1 MGLFQPLL
9 WLAIPLTAALAQDSA
24 PTLFDQAEKLRADPK
39 TRKQSIPLYQR
50 AAALAVQTQDAPTE
64 AKSRLRLGQVLD
76 ISGDPALALKQFE
89 AGLAPALAAADKST
103 EAGLQYGVART
114 RFALNQIPASLA
126 AYQAALALRR
136 QTGQRF
142 EEALVQHNL
151 GAALW
156 SLGRNHEASAAYESA
171 LAIRRDIQ
179 DQPGVA
185 YTLYGLANIH
195 WTWGDPAKALD
206 AYRQT
211 LQLWR
216 SLKDT
221 RGEAESLNSIGL
233 MYAALGDLRQAKL
246 HYNQSLAVGA
256 ASAASAAGNNSV
268 PAAYTLNNLGM
279 AEGPAG
285 RRSFEKALLALRAA
299 NDTRGQAY
307 VLHNLAGLD
316 PPGSAAAID
325 RYRESLAL
333 KRQIGDRWAEA
344 ETLIK
349 LAGVLRRSGDAD
361 QALQTARDAVALER
375 QLGNSF
381 GESTAQAVE
390 AAALRALGRLPEA
403 AAALEAA
410 LPRIEKLRA
419 GLLNPDLRAS
429 FFATQQSLY
438 RDTVEVLMELGRF
451 RDALDVNERSRS
463 RVLLDQVFRARQ
475 ARPEDQSLL
484 LRQQSVE
491 REINVLSQRLQR
503 ASAPEVRSQL
513 DTSLQEWSAI
523 EADRI
528 AAAGLDRWVASPV
541 EALQSTVLD
550 SQTALVEY
558 AFCNDSA
565 WAWVLTR
572 DALRAVKLPPRARLD
587 ALVRRHQTAI
597 AARAS
602 DPAAERE
609 LHRALIASLG
619 PLRGVERLIVVPA
632 GPLEE
637 LSLASLPETLSRF
650 ELIEAPSA
658 ATLLALRQRP
668 RPHPQR
674 QVTIFADPV
683 FSAGDSR
690 LAQAAAESVI
700 DSVADNT
707 PEALPRLHFS
717 RVEAEDILKLAPPGS
732 VLQYHGFAAARS
744 QLSLPASQ
752 DTRFLHLATHATAGA
767 VLLSGYNAQGAK
779 QNGRLTLDEIY
790 RLPLTVETV
799 VLSACGTAAGPS
811 LDGEGAISLARA
823 FLYAGATRVLATQW
837 QVQDRATAELMKRFY
852 SGVFTGKLAPA
863 AALRAAQLSL
873 RADPRWQSPYY
884 WAAFRLSG
892 DWL

>member
-1 MGLFQPLL
+1 MGPLQPLL
-9 WLAIPLTAALAQDSA
+9 WLAISLTAALAQDSA

-39 TRKQSIPLYQR
+39 TRQQAIPLYQR
-50 AAALAVQTQDAPTE
+50 AADLANQTADASTE
-64 AKSRLRLGQVLD
+64 AKSRLRLGQLLD
-76 ISGDPALALKQFE
+76 ISGDPAQALKQFE
-89 AGLAPALAAADKST
+89 TGLAPAQAAADKFT
-103 EAGLQYGVART
+103 EAGLQYGIART
-114 RFALNQIPASLA
+114 RYNLGQIPASLD

-151 GAALW
+151 GAAFW
-156 SLGRNHEASAAYESA
+156 SLGRNQEASAAYNAA

-185 YTLYGLANIH
+185 YSLYGLASVY

-246 HYNQSLAVGA
+246 HYNQSLALVA
-256 ASAASAAGNNSV
+256 A
-268 PAAYTLNNLGM
+268 PYTLNNLGM

-285 RRSFEKALLALRAA
+285 RHSFEKALPALRAA

-316 PPGSAAAID
+316 PPGSPAAID

-344 ETLIK
+344 ESLIK
-349 LAGVLRRSGDAD
+349 LADALRRSGLANE
-361 QALQTARDAVALER
+361 ALQTARDAVSLER

-381 GESTAQAVE
+381 GESTAQAAE

-451 RDALDVNERSRS
+451 RDAFDINERSRS
-463 RVLLDQVFRARQ
+463 RVLLDQVFHARQ
-475 ARPEDQSLL
+475 SRPEDQALL
-484 LRQQSVE
+484 LRQQTVE
-491 REINVLSQRLQR
+491 REINALSQRLQR
-503 ASAPEVRSQL
+503 SSAPEARAQL
-513 DTSLQEWSAI
+513 DTSLQTWSAI
-523 EADRI
+523 EAERI
-528 AAAGLDRWVASPV
+528 AAAGLDRWTVSPV
-541 EALQSTVLD
+541 EALQSIVLD
-550 SQTALVEY
+550 SKTALVEY
-558 AFCNDSA
+558 AFGSDSA

-572 DALRAVKLPPRARLD
+572 GTLRAVKLPPRARLD

-597 AARAS
+597 AARTS
-602 DPAAERE
+602 DPSAERE
-609 LHRALIASLG
+609 LYRALIASLG
-619 PLRGVERLIVVPA
+619 PLAGIERLIVIPA
-632 GPLEE
+632 GPLDE
-637 LSLASLPETLSRF
+637 LSLASLPDTLSRF

-658 ATLLALRQRP
+658 ATLLALRQRT
-668 RPHPQR
+668 RPHPRR
-674 QVTIFADPV
+674 QVTVFADPV
-683 FSAGDSR
+683 FTAGDSR
-690 LAQAAAESVI
+690 LAQAAA
-700 DSVADNT
+700 DSVAANAMET
-707 PEALPRLHFS
+707 LPRLHFS
-717 RVEAEDILKLAPPGS
+717 RFEAEEILKLAPPGS
-732 VLQYHGFAAARS
+732 VRQFQGFAAARD
-744 QLSLPASQ
+744 QFNLPTSH
-752 DTRFLHLATHATAGA
+752 DTRILHLATHATGDA
-767 VLLSGYNAQGAK
+767 VLLSGFNAQGVK

-790 RLPLTVETV
+790 RLPLAVETV

-837 QVQDRATAELMKRFY
+837 QVQDRATSELMKRFY
-852 SGVFTGKLAPA
+852 SGIFTAKLAPA

-892 DWL
+892 DWR